1 MPSHNKHSLTLSELP
16 RRINAA
22 SRSAAANLQWDK
34 PQLSQRL
41 RFVLQLL
48 CESPSH
54 VHIQFAD
61 SADMG
66 ALNWQFRG
74 KDSPTDVLS
83 FMPHPSSLFIAA
95 EGGAKKKP
103 AKLNLGEI
111 VICADVCAEQ
121 CRRHRCT
128 LSAEIER
135 MLVHGLIHL
144 KGFDHERSAASHA
157 VMTALEKS
165 VRRALQQEFGEPDF
179 CHVKTS
185 GTGGRKSGVP
195 R

>member
-1 MPSHNKHSLTLSELP
+1 MPSQTKHSLTLSELP

-22 SRSAAANLQWDK
+22 SRTPSAHLQWDK
-34 PQLSQRL
+34 PQLSERL
-41 RFVLQLL
+41 RFVLGLL

-61 SADMG
+61 AADMG

-83 FMPHPSSLFIAA
+83 FTPHPSSFFIAA

-121 CRRHRCT
+121 CKRHRCT

-165 VRRALQQEFGEPDF
+165 VRRALQDEYGEPDF
-179 CHVKTS
+179 CGVKVAVKS
-185 GTGGRKSGVP
+185 GRKRGVS

>member
-1 MPSHNKHSLTLSELP
+1 MPSHTKHSLTLSELP

-22 SRSAAANLQWDK
+22 SRSSAVNLQWDK
-34 PQLSQRL
+34 QQLGQRL
-41 RFVLQLL
+41 RFVLELL

-83 FMPHPSSLFIAA
+83 FTPHSSSFFIEA
-95 EGGAKKKP
+95 EGRAKNKP
-103 AKLNLGEI
+103 SRLNLGDI

-157 VMTALEKS
+157 VMNSLEKS
-165 VRRALQQEFGEPDF
+165 VRRVLHEEFGEPQF
-179 CHVKTS
+179 CRVKS
-185 GTGGRKSGVP
+185 AATGGRKSGVS

>member
-1 MPSHNKHSLTLSELP
+1 MPSQTKHSLTLSELP

-22 SRSAAANLQWDK
+22 SRLAAVHLQWDK
-34 PQLSQRL
+34 QQLSRRL
-41 RFVLQLL
+41 RFVLELL

-83 FMPHPSSLFIAA
+83 FMPHPSSFFIAA
-95 EGGAKKKP
+95 EGSAKNKP
-103 AKLNLGEI
+103 AQLNLGDI

-157 VMTALEKS
+157 VMTAIEKS
-165 VRRALQQEFGEPDF
+165 VRRALQEEYGEPKF
-179 CHVKTS
+179 CQVKS
-185 GTGGRKSGVP
+185 AAAGGRKSGVS